1 MSDLEVKEVKRG
13 RPAMNTVE
21 NPTKPGWKPA
31 ARMAGIQARSGFT
44 ARWVSDEPDNI
55 ARKKEEGWIIMKPD
69 DNIKKFDSQDVN
81 DASQTDSRI
90 RYRGM
95 IAMMLPNNLKEART
109 EYYKAETNRATQ
121 MIMRETDKEAKKMG
135 VETYKPK
142 GASGR
147 IIIE

>member
-1 MSDLEVKEVKRG
+1 MSDLDKEPKRG

-31 ARMAGIQARSGFT
+31 ARMAGLKAPSGYT
-44 ARWVSDEPDNI
+44 PRWVSEESDNI
-55 ARKKEEGWIIMKPD
+55 ARKKEEGWIIMKPE
-69 DNIKKFDSQDVN
+69 DNKGSFESKDVN

-90 RYRGM
+90 RHRGM
-95 IAMMLPNNLKEART
+95 IAMMLPDKLKEART
-109 EYYKAETNRATQ
+109 EYYKGETNRATQ
-121 MIMRETDKEAKKMG
+121 MIMRDTDREAKKMG